1 MTSLRTILEASEIS
15 ERELELDSTYRM
27 KNLSTKKGSGFLFF
41 NSQTKVKIHSKH
53 DNNTEDEV
61 DVSDEDINLFGKME
75 NLDKQSFAKIPS
87 KA

>member
-27 KNLSTKKGSGFLFF
+27 KNLSTKKGSGFLVF
-41 NSQTKVKIHSKH
+41 NSYSKVKVHNKN
-53 DNNTEDEV
+53 DNNTDDEV

-75 NLDKQSFAKIPS
+75 DLDK
-87 KA
+87 